1 MRAKVNCKIVPL
13 SYELR
18 SGDIV
23 EELTSKRERG
33 PSRDWLAVVKTT
45 RARNKIKQWF
55 KAETRQDTE
64 HSGREALQE
73 ALRKQGLP
81 AQRITGSG
89 LLADVIR
96 ELGFRKADDFYI
108 ALGSAKVSPKTVVGK
123 ILQRLKQGEA
133 ADAEQTE
140 ASTLISSRRE
150 RRRPTNSSSEFGIRV
165 EGVTDVLLRLA
176 KCCRPVPG
184 DEIVGYISL
193 GRGITIHR
201 ADCSNAVALGRDP
214 DRFTPVAWEGGQTTG
229 FKVEIQIDGWDRH
242 RLLEDLS
249 RTFSEAGMNI
259 VEAQCTAH
267 PPMIRNR
274 FVVEC
279 ADTQTLKATIGRLRN
294 IDSVFDAF
302 RVTPGS

>member
-1 MRAKVNCKIVPL
+1 
-13 SYELR
+13 
-18 SGDIV
+18 
-23 EELTSKRERG
+23 
-33 PSRDWLAVVKTT
+33 
-45 RARNKIKQWF
+45 
-55 KAETRQDTE
+55 
-64 HSGREALQE
+64 
-73 ALRKQGLP
+73 
-81 AQRITGSG
+81 
-89 LLADVIR
+89 VIR

-108 ALGSAKVSPKTVVGK
+108 ALGAAKVSPKTVVGK

-133 ADAEQTE
+133 ADAEQTT

-150 RRRPTNSSSEFGIRV
+150 RRRPTNSSAEFGIRV
-165 EGVTDVLLRLA
+165 EGVSDVMLRLA

-201 ADCSNAVALGRDP
+201 EDCANARALSRDP

-249 RTFSEAGMNI
+249 RTFSESGMNI
-259 VEAQCTAH
+259 VEATCTAN

-279 ADTQTLKATIGRLRN
+279 ADTQALKATITRLRN

-302 RVTPGS
+302 RVTPGGG